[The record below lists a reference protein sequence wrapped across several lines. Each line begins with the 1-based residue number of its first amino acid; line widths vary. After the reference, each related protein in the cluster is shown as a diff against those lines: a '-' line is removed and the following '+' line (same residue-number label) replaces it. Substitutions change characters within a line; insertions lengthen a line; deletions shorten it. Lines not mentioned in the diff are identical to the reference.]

1 MAKILIT
8 GANGQLGTELR
19 KILDERGIEYDAFD
33 SKQMDITDKAVVDEK
48 VTTLKPEV
56 IYHCAAYTTVDKA
69 EDEAKELNWQ
79 VNETG
84 TRNVAEAAQRV
95 GAKLVYISTDYVFD
109 GTNEGE
115 YEVDAPTNPKNEYGK
130 AKLAGE
136 GAVKEIMDQY
146 YIIRTSWVFGEYGKN
161 FVYTMLRLAKTHDR
175 LTVVDDQVGR
185 PTWTR
190 TLAKFM
196 VYAVEHEVPYG
207 TYQLSN
213 DNSCTWYEFAREI
226 LKDQDVEVSPV
237 TSAEY
242 PQKAYRPRHSI
253 MRLAKVKSTGFK
265 VPTWEEALGEFM
277 GEIKE

>member
-265 VPTWEEALGEFM
+265 VPTWEDALGEFM